1 MTTPSDPLPEVPSP
15 SVTVYGAKVAPAGAV
30 QLPRPGPTDPRDST
44 DRDLALRVL
53 EQLRKAIATVI
64 VGYEDVARILAIA
77 LITEGHVLVEGVPG
91 LAKTYLA
98 RSFARALDLS
108 FRRIQFTPD
117 MLPSDILGTVVLNP
131 REQQFEFRPGP
142 IFTNVIL
149 ADEINRAPPKVQSAF
164 LEGMQER
171 QVTIDGKSYPLP
183 RPFLVIA
190 TENPI
195 EQEGTYPLPEA
206 ELDRFLFRWLLDY
219 PSAEDERQIL
229 RSRTGREPVS
239 PVGLIP
245 ADEID
250 RLRELV
256 PQVYVSEDL
265 IRYIA
270 TIIRTTREDP
280 AVQVGASPRAGI
292 HLLHAGQAAA
302 LFAGRNYVIP
312 DDVRDL
318 VLALLNHRL
327 VLRPS
332 ALAGKSSRS
341 GWGGSLERISE
352 TIQTI
357 LTSVEVPRAAR
368 VDTWGRP

>member
-1 MTTPSDPLPEVPSP
+1 MTAPSNPVTDLPVATVPTAPAQDP
-15 SVTVYGAKVAPAGAV
+15 PAGAV
-30 QLPRPGPTDPRDST
+30 PASGGGPLGALDVAGRP
-44 DRDLALRVL
+44 LALNVL
-53 EQLRKAIATVI
+53 NRLQKAIATVV
-64 VGYEDVARILAIA
+64 VGYEDAARILAIA
-77 LITEGHVLVEGVPG
+77 LVTEGHVLLEGVPG

-117 MLPSDILGTVVLNP
+117 MLPADILGTVVLNP

-164 LEGMQER
+164 LEAMQER

-206 ELDRFLFRWLLDY
+206 ELDRFLFRWLMDY
-219 PSAEDERQIL
+219 PSEEDERRIL
-229 RSRTGREPVS
+229 RSRSGPEPES
-239 PVGLIP
+239 PVGLISRE
-245 ADEID
+245 EINT
-250 RLRELV
+250 LRAQV

-265 IRYIA
+265 IRYVA
-270 TIIRTTREDP
+270 AIIRVTREDP
-280 AVQVGASPRAGI
+280 AVQIGASPRAGI
-292 HLLHAGQAAA
+292 HLLHASQAAA
-302 LFAGRNYVIP
+302 IFAGRGYVIP
-312 DDVRDL
+312 DDARDL
-318 VLALLNHRL
+318 VVALLNHRL

-332 ALAGKSSRS
+332 ALTAGASRDR
-341 GWGGSLERISE
+341 WGGSLSRISE
-352 TIQTI
+352 TIRAEVA
-357 LTSVEVPRAAR
+357 SVAVPRAAQA
-368 VDTWGRP
+368 DTWGRP

>member
-1 MTTPSDPLPEVPSP
+1 MTAPSNPVTGLPGATVPTAPAQDP
-15 SVTVYGAKVAPAGAV
+15 PAGAV
-30 QLPRPGPTDPRDST
+30 PASGRGPLGALDVSGRP
-44 DRDLALRVL
+44 LALNVL
-53 EQLRKAIATVI
+53 NRLQKAIATVV
-64 VGYEDVARILAIA
+64 VGYQDAARILAIA
-77 LITEGHVLVEGVPG
+77 LVTEGHVLLEGVPG

-117 MLPSDILGTVVLNP
+117 MLPADILGTVVLNP

-164 LEGMQER
+164 LEAMQER

-206 ELDRFLFRWLLDY
+206 ELDRFLFRWLMDY
-219 PSAEDERQIL
+219 PSEEDERRIL
-229 RSRTGREPVS
+229 RSRSGPEPES
-239 PVGLIP
+239 PVGLISRE
-245 ADEID
+245 DINT
-250 RLRELV
+250 LRAQV

-265 IRYIA
+265 IRYVA
-270 TIIRTTREDP
+270 AIIRVTREDP
-280 AVQVGASPRAGI
+280 AVQIGASPRAGI
-292 HLLHAGQAAA
+292 HLLHASQAGA
-302 LFAGRNYVIP
+302 LFAGRTYVIP
-312 DDVRDL
+312 DDARDL
-318 VLALLNHRL
+318 VVALLNHRL

-332 ALAGKSSRS
+332 ALTAGTSRDR
-341 GWGGSLERISE
+341 WGGSLSRISE
-352 TIQTI
+352 TIRAEVA
-357 LTSVEVPRAAR
+357 SVAVPRAAQA
-368 VDTWGRP
+368 DTWGRP